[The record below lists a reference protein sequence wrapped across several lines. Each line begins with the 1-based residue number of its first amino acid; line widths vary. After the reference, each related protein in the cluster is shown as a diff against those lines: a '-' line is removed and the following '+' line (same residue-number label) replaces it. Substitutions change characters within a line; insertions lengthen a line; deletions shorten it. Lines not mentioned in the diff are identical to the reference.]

1 MGKVHAFQKLL
12 FCHWLV
18 LITNFQSYQS
28 LMDSEMADRE
38 KPFQNQKRKRSQS
51 NKIGRLKFNQSI
63 SLLPL
68 PLLRSVL
75 AASERFLLVLKE
87 SFNFEQSLID
97 RAVCVDEI
105 DRQILQVLYE
115 AGSPDLL
122 PKDLQSRLEWCWD
135 YLSPDKSKES

>member
-1 MGKVHAFQKLL
+1 
-12 FCHWLV
+12 
-18 LITNFQSYQS
+18 
-28 LMDSEMADRE
+28 MADRE

-105 DRQILQVLYE
+105 DRQILQLLYE